1 MTEPKTSDQEQNVE
15 KEIKRISLALYQIT
29 NKLSLLE
36 ISDKEKKDL
45 IKSLKEQDKKI
56 LKLHNVKFSEKDKK
70 NLSDFLN

>member
-1 MTEPKTSDQEQNVE
+1 MAEPKSSHQEQNVE

-56 LKLHNVKFSEKDKK
+56 LKIHNVKFSEKDKK